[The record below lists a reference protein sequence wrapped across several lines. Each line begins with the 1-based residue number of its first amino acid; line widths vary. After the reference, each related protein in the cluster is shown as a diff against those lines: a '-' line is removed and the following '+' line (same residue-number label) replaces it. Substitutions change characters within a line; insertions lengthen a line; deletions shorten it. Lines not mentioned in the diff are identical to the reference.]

1 MNYEALVEAYIAG
14 PDILKRSV
22 SGMSDYELAASPV
35 QFKWS
40 TRQVVF
46 HLSDFDLM
54 YANQMKLVI
63 AENEPALIGG
73 DGKLFA
79 DRLGYEKRNVDDEI
93 QLIVAVR
100 QHMGSILRSIN
111 PRDFVRRGIHSI
123 NGPMMLADLLQRVT
137 DHIPHH
143 AQYIEE
149 KRKALKLSER
159 AIPFDSA
166 TIGGS

>member
-14 PDILKRSV
+14 PEILKRSV
-22 SGMSDYELAASPV
+22 SGMSDHELAASPV

-54 YANQMKLVI
+54 YANHMKLVI
-63 AENEPALIGG
+63 AETEPALIGG
-73 DGKLFA
+73 DSKLFA
-79 DRLGYEKRNVDDEI
+79 TRLGYDKRNVDDEI
-93 QLIVAVR
+93 QLIMAVR
-100 QHMGSILRSIN
+100 QQMGNILRYIEL
-111 PRDFVRRGIHSI
+111 RDFERRGIHAVG
-123 NGPMMLADLLQRVT
+123 GPVTLADLLQRIT

-149 KRKALKLSER
+149 KRKALKFSER

-166 TIGGS
+166 TFGNK